1 MALVV
6 ERTRLL
12 MSMLDRSPGKIP
24 LAAPVPDESERLRA
38 FAEIGSDWFW
48 EKDAQ
53 LRFTYM
59 SVGIDG
65 QAASFASDFIGKRI
79 DEVTLPGFEDVDW
92 RPLIKLLE
100 LRKPFRE
107 FHFTRRTQ
115 SGALRHLAVSG
126 MPIFDSAGRFQGYR
140 GTGRDLT
147 KETLAEER
155 AAIAQSRLIDAI
167 EAIPEAF
174 LLLDKD
180 DRLVLCN
187 SRYRELHAPIA
198 AMLVPGALFADM
210 CRACAYAGLP
220 PDAKGREEEWT
231 ADRVRRHKAAR
242 FEIEERQIGGR
253 WFQISEQQTRDG
265 GTVVVQTEIS
275 ALKRREQELAEKTAL
290 LRATLEHMEQ
300 GMLVLDAEL
309 RIKMWNDHWIELVG
323 VPPELVGVGLPLEPI
338 LRLAVARGEFGLG
351 DIENVVR
358 RRLQELR
365 ETDSDVSEFHP
376 PNGRVVEARR
386 SPMPDGGVLL
396 TFADITE
403 RKRVEGD
410 LRRAK
415 DEAELASRSKTEF
428 LANMS
433 HELRTPLNAIIGF
446 SDILMGQIFG
456 PLGDARYS
464 DYARD
469 IRDSGLHLLNLINDV
484 LDVSKVEFG
493 KVELIEETVDIIAI
507 VESCA
512 RLMRDRAD
520 TAGIRLVQELPPG
533 LPQLQGDSRRLK
545 QVLLNLL
552 SNAVKFTPSGGRVTI
567 RARYRGDDGFRLI
580 VEDTGIGIAETDLEK
595 AMRPFGQIDSRLAR
609 KYQGTGLGLPLAR
622 SMAELHGGKLELE
635 SAPGQGT
642 TATIWLPPG
651 RVLQPTPLTR
661 PAAQG

>member
-1 MALVV
+1 MSKPRPSTTKAPPAAAALP
-6 ERTRLL
+6 E
-12 MSMLDRSPGKIP
+12 
-24 LAAPVPDESERLRA
+24 EERLRA

-53 LRFTYM
+53 LRFSYM

-65 QAASFASDFIGKRI
+65 QTAAFAADFLGKRI
-79 DEVTLPGFEDVDW
+79 DEVALAGFEEIDW
-92 RPLIKLLE
+92 RPLLSALE

-107 FHFTRRTQ
+107 FRFIRRTAT
-115 SGALRHLAVSG
+115 GGLRHLAVSG
-126 MPIFDSAGRFQGYR
+126 VPIFDAEGQFRGYR

-167 EAIPEAF
+167 EAIPECF
-174 LLLDKD
+174 LLLDKE

-198 AMLVPGALFADM
+198 EMLVPGTPFEEI
-210 CRACAYAGLP
+210 CRASAYAELP
-220 PDAKGREEEWT
+220 ANAKGREEAWVS
-231 ADRVRRHKAAR
+231 DRLARHNAPVFAV
-242 FEIEERQIGGR
+242 EERQIGER
-253 WFQISEQQTRDG
+253 WFQVGEQHTRDG
-265 GTVVVQTEIS
+265 GTVVVQTEIT
-275 ALKRREQELAEKTAL
+275 ALKRREQELADNTAL

-300 GMLVLDAEL
+300 GLLVLDAEFRL
-309 RIKMWNDHWIELVG
+309 KMWNDRWIELLEI
-323 VPPELVGVGLPLEPI
+323 PRSLVGVGRPMAPI
-338 LRLAVARGEFGLG
+338 VRIGAERGEFGAG
-351 DIENVVR
+351 DVDALAEQRLANMRSAETRVIEIYRN
-358 RRLQELR
+358 
-365 ETDSDVSEFHP
+365 T
-376 PNGRVVEARR
+376 GRVIEVRR
-386 SPMPDGGVLL
+386 SPMPDGGILF

-403 RKRVEGD
+403 RKRVEVD

-456 PLGDARYS
+456 PLGDLRYG

-493 KVELIEETVDIIAI
+493 KVELIEETVDIVAV

-545 QVLLNLL
+545 QILLNLL

-567 RARYRGDDGFRLI
+567 RASHHPRDGFRLT
-580 VEDTGIGIAETDLEK
+580 VEDTGIGIAKQDLEK
-595 AMRPFGQIDSRLAR
+595 ALRPFGQIDSRLAR

-622 SMAELHGGKLELE
+622 SMAELHGGKLELD

-642 TATIWLPPG
+642 TATIWLPAG
-651 RVLQPTPLTR
+651 RILQAPSLPR
-661 PAAQG
+661 PIAQG

>member
-446 SDILMGQIFG
+446 SEILAHEHLGPIKNERYLEYANDIHSSGQ
-456 PLGDARYS
+456 
-464 DYARD
+464 
-469 IRDSGLHLLNLINDV
+469 HLLSIINDV
-484 LDVSKVEFG
+484 LDMSKIEAG
-493 KVELIEETVDIIAI
+493 KLDLHEEEIDVGAL
-507 VESCA
+507 VCGSV
-512 RLMRDRAD
+512 RMVRDRAR
-520 TAGIRLVQELPPG
+520 AQGIELVCKIADQNHVVV
-533 LPQLQGDSRRLK
+533 GDERALK
-545 QVLLNLL
+545 QCLLNVL
-552 SNAVKFTPSGGRVTI
+552 SNAIKFSPKGGTVTVESLVEP
-567 RARYRGDDGFRLI
+567 DGGCLLV
-580 VEDTGIGIAETDLEK
+580 VEDQGIGMTEEELER
-595 AMRPFGQIDSRLAR
+595 ALQPFGQAQASTSRA
-609 KYQGTGLGLPLAR
+609 YGGTGLGLPITQGLVEA
-622 SMAELHGGKLELE
+622 HGGAL
-635 SAPGQGT
+635 SIVTAPDKGT
-642 TATIWLPPG
+642 RVSMRLPPDRTRSEG
-651 RVLQPTPLTR
+651 DRPLALR
-661 PAAQG
+661 A

>member
-1 MALVV
+1 MPPEEYRAP
-6 ERTRLL
+6 
-12 MSMLDRSPGKIP
+12 MSKLGRSAAQASPAGHP
-24 LAAPVPDESERLRA
+24 LPAEEERLRA

-59 SVGIDG
+59 CSGTDG
-65 QAASFASDFIGKRI
+65 QAAPFAPDFLGRRI
-79 DEVTLPGFEDVDW
+79 DEVTLPGFNEVDW
-92 RPLIKLLE
+92 RPLLRALE
-100 LRKPFRE
+100 RRKPFRE
-107 FHFTRRTQ
+107 FRFIRRTAT
-115 SGALRHLAVSG
+115 GGVRHLAVSG
-126 MPIFDSAGRFQGYR
+126 MPVFDAAGRFLGYR

-167 EAIPEAF
+167 EAIPESF
-174 LLLDKD
+174 MLLDKD

-198 AMLVPGALFADM
+198 HVLVPGTPFEDI
-210 CRACAYAGLP
+210 CRASAHAELP
-220 PDAKGREEEWT
+220 AKAKGREEEWV
-231 ADRVRRHKAAR
+231 ADRLRRHNELQ
-242 FEIEERQIGGR
+242 FIVEERQIGDR
-253 WFQISEQQTRDG
+253 WFQISEQHTRDG
-265 GTVVVQTEIS
+265 GTVVVQTEITGV
-275 ALKRREQELAEKTAL
+275 KRREQELAEKTAL

-300 GMLVLDAEL
+300 GLLMLDAEL
-309 RIKMWNDHWIELVG
+309 RLKMWNDRWIELMD
-323 VPPELVGVGLPLEPI
+323 VPPELVGVGLPMEAIVRATAQRGDYGPGDVETLVRSRLEQTCRLEP
-338 LRLAVARGEFGLG
+338 RAY
-351 DIENVVR
+351 
-358 RRLQELR
+358 ELHR
-365 ETDSDVSEFHP
+365 A
-376 PNGRVVEARR
+376 NGRVIDMRR
-386 SPMPDGGVLL
+386 SPMPDGGILFAV
-396 TFADITE
+396 ADITE
-403 RKRVEGD
+403 RKRVEVD

-493 KVELIEETVDIIAI
+493 KVELIEETVDIVAV

-520 TAGIRLVQELPPG
+520 TAGLRLVQELPPG
-533 LPQLQGDSRRLK
+533 LPQIQGDSRRLK

-552 SNAVKFTPSGGRVTI
+552 SNAVKFTPTGGRVTI
-567 RARYRGDDGFRLI
+567 RASYQPQDGFRLI
-580 VEDTGIGIAETDLEK
+580 VEDTGIGIAKVDLEK

-622 SMAELHGGKLELE
+622 SMAELHGGKLELD

-642 TATIWLPPG
+642 TATIWLPAG
-651 RVLQPTPLTR
+651 RVLQPANLPR
-661 PAAQG
+661 PAAQS

>member
-1 MALVV
+1 MPLERSRLAMSKLGHFTANAPLVG
-6 ERTRLL
+6 
-12 MSMLDRSPGKIP
+12 P
-24 LAAPVPDESERLRA
+24 APVPDGGERLRA

-53 LRFTYM
+53 LRFVYM
-59 SVGIDG
+59 SSGIDG
-65 QAASFASDFIGKRI
+65 QAASFAADFLGRRI
-79 DEVTLPGFEDVDW
+79 DEVDLPGFAEVDW
-92 RPLIKLLE
+92 RPLLQALE
-100 LRKPFRE
+100 KRKPFRE
-107 FHFTRRTQ
+107 FRFIRRTPN
-115 SGALRHLAVSG
+115 GGVRHLAVSG
-126 MPIFDSAGRFQGYR
+126 VPVFDGTGRFQGYR

-155 AAIAQSRLIDAI
+155 AAIAQSRLSDAI
-167 EAIPEAF
+167 EAIPESF
-174 LLLDKD
+174 MLLDKD

-187 SRYRELHAPIA
+187 SRYRELHAAIA
-198 AMLVPGALFADM
+198 PVLVPGTPFAEI
-210 CRACAYAGLP
+210 CRASAYAELP
-220 PDAKGREEEWT
+220 VGAKGREEEWI
-231 ADRVRRHKAAR
+231 ADRLLRHKAPR
-242 FEIEERQIGGR
+242 FAVEERQIGER
-253 WFQISEQQTRDG
+253 WFQVSEQHTRDG
-265 GTVVVQTEIS
+265 GTVVVQTEITS
-275 ALKRREQELAEKTAL
+275 VKRREQELAEKTAL

-300 GMLVLDAEL
+300 GLLVLDAQF
-309 RIKMWNDHWIELVG
+309 RIKMWNDRWIELLE
-323 VPPELVGVGLPLEPI
+323 VPLALVGVGASMEPI
-338 LRLAVARGEFGLG
+338 LRIAVERGEFGAGEVEALMQQ
-351 DIENVVR
+351 
-358 RRLQELR
+358 RLAQWRGSVAEIA
-365 ETDSDVSEFHP
+365 EFHP
-376 PNGRVVEARR
+376 PTGRVIETRR
-386 SPMPDGGVLL
+386 SPMPGGGILF

-403 RKRVEGD
+403 RKRVELD

-456 PLGDARYS
+456 ALGDARYA

-493 KVELIEETVDIIAI
+493 KVELIEETVDIVAI

-545 QVLLNLL
+545 QILLNLL

-567 RARYRGDDGFRLI
+567 RADYRPRDGFRLV
-580 VEDTGIGIAETDLEK
+580 VEDTGIGIARHDLDK

-622 SMAELHGGKLELE
+622 SMAELHGGKLELD

-642 TATIWLPPG
+642 TATIWLPPTRILPHG
-651 RVLQPTPLTR
+651 NLSRPT
-661 PAAQG
+661 A

>member
-1 MALVV
+1 MSKPSRSAMEAAALPSGSLS
-6 ERTRLL
+6 E
-12 MSMLDRSPGKIP
+12 
-24 LAAPVPDESERLRA
+24 EEERLRA

-59 SVGIDG
+59 SDGIDG
-65 QAASFASDFIGKRI
+65 PAASFAADFLGKRI
-79 DEVTLPGFEDVDW
+79 DEVRLPGFEEVDW
-92 RPLIKLLE
+92 RPLLAALE
-100 LRKPFRE
+100 RRKPFRE
-107 FHFTRRTQ
+107 FRFIRRTAH
-115 SGALRHLAVSG
+115 GGVRHLAVSG
-126 MPIFDSAGRFQGYR
+126 VPVFDAMGRFQGYR

-155 AAIAQSRLIDAI
+155 ANAAQGRLIDAI
-167 EAIPEAF
+167 ESIPESF
-174 LLLDKD
+174 MLLDRA

-187 SRYRELHAPIA
+187 SRYRELHAAIA
-198 AMLVPGALFADM
+198 QVLVPGTPFEEI
-210 CRACAYAGLP
+210 CRASARAALP
-220 PDAKGREEEWT
+220 PAAKGREEEW
-231 ADRVRRHKAAR
+231 VRERLARHNAPM
-242 FEIEERQIGGR
+242 FQPEELQIGDR
-253 WFQISEQQTRDG
+253 WFQVMEQRTRDG
-265 GTVVVQTEIS
+265 GTVVVQSEITS
-275 ALKRREQELAEKTAL
+275 VKRREQELAEKSAL
-290 LRATLEHMEQ
+290 LRATLDHMEQ
-300 GMLVLDAEL
+300 GLLVLDSEL
-309 RIKMWNDHWIELVG
+309 RIKIWNDRWLDLIGVPRELVA
-323 VPPELVGVGLPLEPI
+323 VGNSFYPI
-338 LRLAVARGEFGLG
+338 VRFCAARGDYGPGDVEMLVARRVEQLRSPGARVTHIHSTSDRLVE
-351 DIENVVR
+351 VR
-358 RRLQELR
+358 R
-365 ETDSDVSEFHP
+365 
-376 PNGRVVEARR
+376 GA
-386 SPMPDGGVLL
+386 MPDGGALF

-403 RKRVEGD
+403 EKRVEAD

-456 PLGDARYS
+456 PLGDSRYT

-493 KVELIEETVDIIAI
+493 KVELIEETVDIVAI

-512 RLMRDRAD
+512 RLMRDRAEA
-520 TAGIRLVQELPPG
+520 AGIRLVQELSPG

-545 QVLLNLL
+545 QILLNLL
-552 SNAVKFTPSGGRVTI
+552 SNAVKFTPSGGRVAI
-567 RARYRGDDGFRLI
+567 RASHGKDGFRLTI
-580 VEDTGIGIAETDLEK
+580 EDTGIGIAKQDLEK

-635 SAPGQGT
+635 STPGEGT

-651 RVLQPTPLTR
+651 RILQPSAIPQS
-661 PAAQG
+661 AAQA

>member
-1 MALVV
+1 MPPEENRAP
-6 ERTRLL
+6 
-12 MSMLDRSPGKIP
+12 MSKLGRSAAKAPP
-24 LAAPVPDESERLRA
+24 AAAPAPEEEERLRA

-59 SVGIDG
+59 CSGIDG
-65 QAASFASDFIGKRI
+65 QAAPFAADFLGKRI
-79 DEVTLPGFEDVDW
+79 DEVTLPGFDEIDW
-92 RPLIKLLE
+92 RPLLRTLE
-100 LRKPFRE
+100 MRKPFRE
-107 FHFTRRTQ
+107 FRFIRRTAT
-115 SGALRHLAVSG
+115 SGVRHLAVSG
-126 MPIFDSAGRFQGYR
+126 VPVFDAAGRFAGYR

-155 AAIAQSRLIDAI
+155 AAAAQSRLIDAI
-167 EAIPEAF
+167 EAIPEGF
-174 LLLDKD
+174 MLLDKE

-198 AMLVPGALFADM
+198 DVLVPGTPFEEI
-210 CRACAYAGLP
+210 CRASAYAGLP
-220 PDAKGREEEWT
+220 AKAKGHEEEWV
-231 ADRVRRHKAAR
+231 ADRLRRHNAPH
-242 FEIEERQIGGR
+242 FIVEERQIGER
-253 WFQISEQQTRDG
+253 WFQISEEHTRDG
-265 GTVVVQTEIS
+265 GTVVVQTEITGV
-275 ALKRREQELAEKTAL
+275 KRREQELAEKTAL
-290 LRATLEHMEQ
+290 LRATMEHMEQ
-300 GMLVLDAEL
+300 GLLVLDAQL
-309 RIKMWNDHWIELVG
+309 RIKMWNDRWVELVQM
-323 VPPELVGVGLPLEPI
+323 PPELLGVGAPMAAI
-338 LRLAVARGEFGLG
+338 LKLAAERGEFGPG
-351 DIENVVR
+351 DVEVQVQH
-358 RRLQELR
+358 RLKQLR
-365 ETDSDVSEFHP
+365 ETQSDVAEFHP
-376 PNGRVVEARR
+376 PNGRFIEMRR
-386 SPMPDGGVLL
+386 SPMPDGGSLF

-403 RKRVEGD
+403 RKRVEAD

-493 KVELIEETVDIIAI
+493 KVELIEETVDIVAV

-520 TAGIRLVQELPPG
+520 TAGLRLVQELPSG

-545 QVLLNLL
+545 QILLNLL
-552 SNAVKFTPSGGRVTI
+552 SNAVKFTPTGGRVTI
-567 RARYRGDDGFRLI
+567 RASYHPQDGFRLI
-580 VEDTGIGIAETDLEK
+580 VEDTGIGIAKADLDK

-622 SMAELHGGKLELE
+622 SMAELHGGKLELD

-642 TATIWLPPG
+642 TATIWLPAG
-651 RVLQPTPLTR
+651 RVLQPASLPR
-661 PAAQG
+661 PAVPG

>member
-12 MSMLDRSPGKIP
+12 MSMLGRSPGKIP
-24 LAAPVPDESERLRA
+24 LAATVPDEGERLRA

-65 QAASFASDFIGKRI
+65 QAAPFAGDFIGKRI
-79 DEVTLPGFEDVDW
+79 DEVTLPGFEGVDW

-107 FHFTRRTQ
+107 FHFTRRSQ

-126 MPIFDSAGRFQGYR
+126 MPIFDRAGHFQGYR

-242 FEIEERQIGGR
+242 FQIEERQIGGR
-253 WFQISEQQTRDG
+253 WFQISEQHTRDG

-300 GMLVLDAEL
+300 GMLVLDAQL

-351 DIENVVR
+351 EIDNVVR

-376 PNGRVVEARR
+376 PTGRIVEARR
-386 SPMPDGGVLL
+386 SPMPDGGILF

-493 KVELIEETVDIIAI
+493 KVELIEETVDVVAI
-507 VESCA
+507 VEACA

-533 LPQLQGDSRRLK
+533 LPQIQGDSRRLK

-622 SMAELHGGKLELE
+622 SMAELHSGKLELE

-651 RVLQPTPLTR
+651 RVLQPAPLTR